1 MPAIPLR
8 DQDTE
13 PQVGVRSV
21 PSEAGRSEKASTCQC
36 PGALLAQSVAAMGAE
51 RRPRSDDPAELV
63 ARVSAAKRDVLLR
76 VHRHRLGFE
85 DLEDCFS
92 QATLE
97 LVTRARTRA
106 RAFVSEAHVA
116 NALEQRFLSRIS
128 DRRRA
133 VSGRSPIEAATHAA
147 LRRTDDQDG
156 GQEGPSLAA
165 IADPAADVAG
175 HVAGRDDVGRLREL
189 ADELTADQRLVL
201 ACQVAL
207 DMECQEFCIRFG
219 WSAEKFRKVAQR
231 ARARLRVLVADY
243 EAGERC
249 RSLADDLAAHVAHVA
264 HVAHAEQSERVRRH
278 LTNCP
283 ACAHTAREL
292 ERVARGVGALLPV
305 PPTVDPEVMHRLGLV
320 GRVLGRLLPFWDSG
334 ESAAAAKAA
343 TAGAAAA
350 GGGGAVTAGSSVLGL
365 GAAKLGVTAVC
376 VAAAT
381 GGYVVC
387 DQIGV
392 FSGPLPRERHH
403 VATTANVARK
413 PPTRHAPSPAVIRA
427 PAPITHTIRQA
438 AVTATPS
445 GQQRPSASSRSSSG
459 QASSEFGF
467 EGAGGTSGS
476 APAQR
481 AASSSRSSARAA
493 SAGTPS
499 AATTSSAPR
508 KGSSGSGHTSS
519 TEFGF
524 E

>member
-1 MPAIPLR
+1 VQGL
-8 DQDTE
+8 
-13 PQVGVRSV
+13 
-21 PSEAGRSEKASTCQC
+21 
-36 PGALLAQSVAAMGAE
+36 AAMAAE
-51 RRPRSDDPAELV
+51 RRPRSDDPAEAV

-106 RAFVSEAHVA
+106 RAFVSEAHIA

-133 VSGRSPIEAATHAA
+133 LSGRSPIQAATHAA
-147 LRRTDDQDG
+147 LLRSDDQDG
-156 GQEGPSLAA
+156 GQEGSSLAA
-165 IADPAADVAG
+165 IPDPAADVAG
-175 HVAGRDDVGRLREL
+175 RVAGRDDLGRLREL

-207 DMECQEFCIRFG
+207 DMDCQEFCARFD

-249 RSLADDLAAHVAHVA
+249 RGLADDLAAYVAHVA
-264 HVAHAEQSERVRRH
+264 GAEQSERVRRH

-292 ERVARGVGALLPV
+292 ERVARGVGALLPL
-305 PPTVDPEVMHRLGLV
+305 PPTLDPEVVHRAGLFGRAL
-320 GRVLGRLLPFWDSG
+320 GRVLPFWDVG
-334 ESAAAAKAA
+334 EGAAAAKVG
-343 TAGAAAA
+343 TAGAAATA
-350 GGGGAVTAGSSVLGL
+350 GGAGAVTAGGSLAGF
-365 GAAKLGVTAVC
+365 GAAKLGVAALC
-376 VAAAT
+376 VAGAT

-392 FSGPLPRERHH
+392 FSGPLPRERNHI
-403 VATTANVARK
+403 ATAAAE
-413 PPTRHAPSPAVIRA
+413 HRA
-427 PAPITHTIRQA
+427 PARAASSGAARSPAPINRTITRPA
-438 AVTATPS
+438 ATGAE
-445 GQQRPSASSRSSSG
+445 RASASTTASSKRSTSSSG
-459 QASSEFGF
+459 QASGEFGF
-467 EGAGGTSGS
+467 EGSGAGAGSTPRSPS
-476 APAQR
+476 APR
-481 AASSSRSSARAA
+481 GTARAA
-493 SAGTPS
+493 STGS
-499 AATTSSAPR
+499 ATSRGDASPP
-508 KGSSGSGHTSS
+508 KPSSGSSHKAS

>member
-1 MPAIPLR
+1 MA
-8 DQDTE
+8 
-13 PQVGVRSV
+13 
-21 PSEAGRSEKASTCQC
+21 
-36 PGALLAQSVAAMGAE
+36 AE
-51 RRPRSDDPAELV
+51 RRRQSDDPAELV
-63 ARVSAAKRDVLLR
+63 ARVSVAKRDVLLR

-97 LVTRARTRA
+97 LITRARTRA
-106 RAFVSEAHVA
+106 RAFVSEAHIA

-133 VSGRSPIEAATHAA
+133 LSGRSPIQAATYAA
-147 LRRTDDQDG
+147 LRQPDDQG
-156 GQEGPSLAA
+156 GSDEGPSLAA

-175 HVAGRDDVGRLREL
+175 RLAGRDDVRRLREL
-189 ADELTADQRLVL
+189 ADELTTDQRLVL

-207 DMECQEFCIRFG
+207 DMDCQEFCSRFG

-249 RSLADDLAAHVAHVA
+249 RGLADDLVAYVA
-264 HVAHAEQSERVRRH
+264 QVARGEQSERVRRH

-292 ERVARGVGALLPV
+292 ERVARGVGALLPL
-305 PPTVDPEVMHRLGLV
+305 PPTVDPEVVHRFGV
-320 GRVLGRLLPFWDSG
+320 AGRVLGRLLPFWDSG
-334 ESAAAAKAA
+334 ESAAAAKAGA
-343 TAGAAAA
+343 AGAAATA
-350 GGGGAVTAGSSVLGL
+350 GGTGAVTAGGSLAGF
-365 GAAKLGVTAVC
+365 GAAKLGVAALC
-376 VAAAT
+376 VAGAT
-381 GGYVVC
+381 GGYAVC
-387 DQIGV
+387 DQIGL
-392 FSGPLPRERHH
+392 FSGPLPRERHQ
-403 VATTANVARK
+403 VATTANGARK
-413 PPTRHAPSPAVIRA
+413 SPTRQAPSPAIIRA
-427 PAPITHTIRQA
+427 PAPITHTIRQE
-438 AVTATPS
+438 AVTSAPS
-445 GQQRPSASSRSSSG
+445 VQPRSSASSGSSSG

-476 APAQR
+476 APTPR
-481 AASSSRSSARAA
+481 AASSSSRSSARAA

-499 AATTSSAPR
+499 ATATSSASR
-508 KGSSGSGHTSS
+508 KRSSGSGHSSS